1 MYKQLNSIQ
10 EKIYFHGHKLISAKH
25 STTIEIT
32 KDQFLTK
39 NGDCIVGIKSEKG
52 CQEIK
57 KELKNIIRNNNSIIK
72 IEIIVQEHKFTILG
86 QGSSELSLTHVND
99 IVIRKSEYIC
109 PRTLAIK
116 CNKSSIDIPRE
127 MINLLKNN
135 DAEGVLIITAWKN

>member
-1 MYKQLNSIQ
+1 MNSIQ

-25 STTIEIT
+25 ATTIEIT
-32 KDQFLTK
+32 RDQFLTK
-39 NGDCIVGIKSEKG
+39 NGHCIIGIKSDKG
-52 CQEIK
+52 CHGIK
-57 KELKNIIRNNNSIIK
+57 KELKNIIRNKNSIIK
-72 IEIIVQEHKFTILG
+72 IDIIVQEHKFTILG
-86 QGSSELSLTHVND
+86 EGSSELSLTNVDD

-135 DAEGVLIITAWKN
+135 DVEGILIITAWKN